1 MTDERLLHDLRHLLT
16 AVLGALD
23 EDNPAIARAAA
34 VQVAALLGEAA
45 GSVALREAVLLV
57 RGVVGPSIQLVAVI
71 PNPDLTIPVALLRVL
86 TNLAANARDAMPDD
100 GTLTLTCEQDGD
112 AVTIAI
118 QDTGPGIPADVVE
131 RMFEPGFS
139 TKGSTGLGLAIVRE
153 TVAEAG
159 GSVAVDSAE
168 AQGTTVTVRWPLPPS
183 WSGLT
188 RPPQAPVARVG
199 RVKPDHDGGRGKTI
213 LLTEDEAML
222 RQLAERA
229 LRRAGWHVIATASA
243 ETALDAVR
251 TTPPAAVIADLT
263 LPGGMDGRALIA
275 SLRDKWPNLPAI
287 LVSGY
292 ADSGTSAD
300 PGGQNVVFLA
310 KPYTLIALTDALR
323 AIVRD

>member
-188 RPPQAPVARVG
+188 RP
-199 RVKPDHDGGRGKTI
+199 T
-213 LLTEDEAML
+213 
-222 RQLAERA
+222 RA
-229 LRRAGWHVIATASA
+229 TGA
-243 ETALDAVR
+243 
-251 TTPPAAVIADLT
+251 
-263 LPGGMDGRALIA
+263 
-275 SLRDKWPNLPAI
+275 
-287 LVSGY
+287 
-292 ADSGTSAD
+292 
-300 PGGQNVVFLA
+300 
-310 KPYTLIALTDALR
+310 
-323 AIVRD
+323 